1 MTEEEPSPTSIS
13 DLMAKDPLHLTKA
26 DRSKIIA
33 YYRENRK
40 KFIAGNK
47 AAGQPEKPP
56 KPTKRPKIQLSL
68 DDLDI

>member
-1 MTEEEPSPTSIS
+1 
-13 DLMAKDPLHLTKA
+13 MAKDPLHLTKA